1 MSNKMDKAGARTPAD
16 IERRYGKSFAET
28 LGIAEDARNTAEKA
42 LKAANDVD
50 GKLDHEEIFN
60 RLTNNGQI
68 KCIREIDG
76 QIYINASYINSGKM
90 SADRLNI
97 EELFAKDINMSGT
110 FTHTVDAF
118 LYPGEPELKALRDAL
133 MVSFPAP
140 YDPLLDFNSDGVLD
154 AVDLTICQ
162 KAVLGLYDLST
173 WSGAV
178 KKPVTMTINLANSE
192 KAITFCGV
200 NMWGRDVES
209 YIGVNFTNIRNPET
223 AQIIDSIKDYVTES
237 GEAVIY
243 EEDGSQTTWIYEKW
257 KSGIAKM
264 HGKSTRS
271 VAINQAWGTVY
282 RSGAQYFVLPISLS
296 SVHSVIHNCFG
307 KEEAV
312 WGGQVEIT
320 NPGTYSYKAKCE
332 AFCGNSRNPV
342 TTTFYVE
349 AIGKW
354 V

>member
-28 LGIAEDARNTAEKA
+28 LGIAEDARTTAEKA

-50 GKLDHEEIFN
+50 GNLDHEEIFN

-133 MVSFPAP
+133 RVSFPAP

-162 KAVLGLYDLST
+162 KAVMGLYDLST

-192 KAITFCGV
+192 KAILFSGV

-209 YIGVNFTNIRNPET
+209 YVGVNFT
-223 AQIIDSIKDYVTES
+223 SIKNPDTEQKLDDLIPS
-237 GEAVIY
+237 GVYSNGAYIGQDLGLMNGVGLVMIKDSDNPLHY
-243 EEDGSQTTWIYEKW
+243 WYGVYGCKDVNGGGYTIQK
-257 KSGIAKM
+257 IANNVLTAT
-264 HGKSTRS
+264 G
-271 VAINQAWGTVY
+271 NEWGTITITGG
-282 RSGAQYFVLPISLS
+282 SGYY
-296 SVHSVIHNCFG
+296 N
-307 KEEAV
+307 
-312 WGGQVEIT
+312 
-320 NPGTYSYKAKCE
+320 
-332 AFCGNSRNPV
+332 
-342 TTTFYVE
+342 FYNMSKG
-349 AIGKW
+349 IL
-354 V
+354 